1 MEQIRSKDRCNS
13 EQRLGSYSGRINTKL
28 LKGKDFYHCYWHFFN
43 VQIFVIY
50 ISKKFYIIGYIFIQI
65 STNTVF
71 STQQACGRLAAS
83 EMNRKAVNTACSL
96 GSLHTPKAKEHELL
110 PMYLRGKHN
119 HTMKAQALLE
129 VVYQQLYEH
138 IWIKMYTLYCLCSMI
153 SHTAGMHAMNY
164 ATYSCQFWHITAL
177 TALSHHNTDHL

>member
-1 MEQIRSKDRCNS
+1 
-13 EQRLGSYSGRINTKL
+13 
-28 LKGKDFYHCYWHFFN
+28 
-43 VQIFVIY
+43 
-50 ISKKFYIIGYIFIQI
+50 
-65 STNTVF
+65 
-71 STQQACGRLAAS
+71 
-83 EMNRKAVNTACSL
+83 
-96 GSLHTPKAKEHELL
+96 
-110 PMYLRGKHN
+110 MYLRGKHN

-129 VVYQQLYEH
+129 VVYQQLCEH